1 MTAYADV
8 QNAEFDAECR
18 GYTAHK
24 HQREVGASYFD
35 DVMQTITGSSTTT
48 ALSGS
53 TEEEQ
58 F

>member
-1 MTAYADV
+1 MKDRFAAAD
-8 QNAEFDAECR
+8 R
-18 GYTAHK
+18 GYTAVR

-35 DVMQTITGSSTTT
+35 AVSTMVSAGATTT
-48 ALSGS
+48 KAIEGS